1 MLDFSIRGAR
11 VRTTEY
17 VGLPDGPH
25 GRMVVFAQARGLP
38 LVHRMVD
45 YYGDA
50 SYTVAECPLL
60 LMELRAIEAAFA
72 NDAEVQQMIRAM
84 YAVLAT
90 AQERGLA
97 VDVIAD

>member
-1 MLDFSIRGAR
+1 MLDFSIRDAR

-25 GRMVVFAQARGLP
+25 ERMVAFAEIHRLP
-38 LVHRMVD
+38 LVRRMVD

-60 LMELRAIEAAFA
+60 LAELRTIEAALA
-72 NDAEVQQMIRAM
+72 DDAEVQQMLRAM
-84 YAVLAT
+84 CVVLAT